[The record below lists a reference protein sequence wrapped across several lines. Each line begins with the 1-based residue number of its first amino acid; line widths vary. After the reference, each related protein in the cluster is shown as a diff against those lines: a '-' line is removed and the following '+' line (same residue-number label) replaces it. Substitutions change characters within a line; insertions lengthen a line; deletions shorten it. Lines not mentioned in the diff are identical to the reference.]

1 MNNIAERIF
10 QNTLAGPVL
19 THREL
24 IGAILLTYKRVKKED
39 QYEID
44 DLLHAENTA
53 RLLTENGS
61 IIRME
66 NGFYHLSSHQFETIE
81 FTWNSAND
89 KK

>member
-24 IGAILLTYKRVKKED
+24 IGAILLTYKRVKKDD

-44 DLLHAENTA
+44 DLLHAENTI
-53 RLLTENGS
+53 RLLTENES
-61 IIRME
+61 IIRMK
-66 NGFYHLSSHQFETIE
+66 NGFYHLPSHQFETIE
-81 FTWNSAND
+81 FTWSSEND